1 MNYLPE
7 AFKYLRKVDERF
19 DHIIDELPEFS
30 FEAPPLPY
38 VGLMSSVVSQ
48 QLSTKVAKVIWLRFL
63 DLFDDKFPHAVIVRE
78 MDKEIL
84 RSIGFSYAKAQYV
97 INIAEHFHQMNHSN
111 EKLFNLS
118 DEELLT
124 TLTSIKGVGEWT
136 VQMLQIFNLHKMDIW
151 PTKDLGVQQGFAKM
165 HQLDATA
172 KDLPKKMT
180 LIAEKWR
187 PYRSAASLLLWKWK
201 DSGFP
206 NLAKVQAVKG
216 E

>member
-7 AFKYLRKVDERF
+7 AFNYLRRADKRF
-19 DHIIDELPEFS
+19 DFIIDELPEFT

-38 VGLMSSVVSQ
+38 VGLMSSVASQ

-63 DLFDDKFPHAVIVRE
+63 DLFEDKFPHAIIVKE
-78 MDKEIL
+78 MDKEVL

-97 INIAEHFHQMNHSN
+97 INIAEHFHEMNHSN
-111 EKLFNLS
+111 ENLVNLS
-118 DEELLT
+118 DDELLKA
-124 TLTSIKGVGEWT
+124 LTAIKGVGEWT
-136 VQMLQIFNLHKMDIW
+136 VQMLQIFNLHKTDIW
-151 PTKDLGVQQGFAKM
+151 PIKDLGVQQGFAKM
-165 HQLDATA
+165 YQLDATD

-180 LIAEKWR
+180 IIAEKWR

-206 NLAKVQAVKG
+206 NLAKVLAVKG
-216 E
+216 M